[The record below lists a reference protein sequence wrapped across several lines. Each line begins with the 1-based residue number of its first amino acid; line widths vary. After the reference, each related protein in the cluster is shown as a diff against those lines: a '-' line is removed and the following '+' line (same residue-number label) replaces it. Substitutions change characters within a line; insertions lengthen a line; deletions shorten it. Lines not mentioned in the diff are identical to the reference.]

1 MDQNN
6 AKGRN
11 FLKVTGILMIIGGAI
26 GLILSIIA
34 LLGVGAL
41 DYLSGGAVAGLLYAS
56 SIFALLGSVLELVAG
71 IVGVANS
78 KKTSQSNHMPCLGH
92 HRCSDDRSQHNPRTR
107 RRKLF
112 RQPDSFPSYRACS
125 PRALHNR
132 SGNEQENSAITQ
144 VHLIMHKGFHWI

>member
-56 SIFALLGSVLELVAG
+56 GIVALLGSVLEFVAG

-78 KKTSQSNHMPCLGH
+78 KKSHKATTCLVWGIIVAAMTVL
-92 HRCSDDRSQHNPRTR
+92 STILALAGGN
-107 RRKLF
+107 
-112 RQPDSFPSYRACS
+112 SF
-125 PRALHNR
+125 
-132 SGNEQENSAITQ
+132 GNQIASLLIGLVLPVLYIIGAVMNKKTQ
-144 VHLIMHKGFHWI
+144 Q